1 MVEIIGV
8 RFRKVGKIYYFDPN
22 GTDPAQGQGVIVETS
37 RGIDYGK
44 CELSRRMIEE
54 EVISTPLR
62 KVMRIA
68 TESDILQ
75 LEFNKQR
82 EKEAITICAEK
93 IKKHNLDMKLIDVE
107 LAFDLTKIMFYFTSD
122 GRVDFR
128 ELVRD
133 LAAVFRMRIELR
145 QIGVRDEAKMLNGVG
160 ICGRN
165 LCCSTFLSDFQ
176 PVSIKMAK
184 EQSLSLN
191 PTKISGIC
199 GRLMC
204 CLKYEEETYDEFNK
218 NLPSIGDVVMSPD
231 GKGEVQSVNVLRQLV
246 KVAVRKKS
254 GDETIVNTYAV
265 TDLKILSRKFSNDNG
280 TNSNDSIN
288 DELKKIID

>member
-1 MVEIIGV
+1 MVEIVGI

-22 GTDPAQGQGVIVETS
+22 GTEPKQGDGMIVETS
-37 RGIDYGK
+37 RGIDFGT
-44 CELSRRMIEE
+44 CELPCRMVEE
-54 EVISTPLR
+54 STVMAPLR
-62 KVMRIA
+62 KIVRIA
-68 TESDILQ
+68 TEADLSQ
-75 LEFNKQR
+75 QESNKQR
-82 EKEAITICAEK
+82 EKEAMAICAEK
-93 IKKHNLDMKLIDVE
+93 IKKHELDMKLIDVE

-133 LAAVFRMRIELR
+133 LASVFRMRIELR

-160 ICGRN
+160 ICGRC
-165 LCCSTFLSDFQ
+165 LCCATFLSDFQ

-204 CLKYEEETYDEFNK
+204 CLKYEEETYEELNK
-218 NLPSIGDVVMSPD
+218 NMPSIGDTVIVPE
-231 GKGEVQSVNVLRQLV
+231 GKGEVQSINVLRQLV
-246 KVAVRKKS
+246 KVAVRKKP
-254 GDETIVNTYAV
+254 GDDIIVNTYNV
-265 TDLKILSRKFSNDNG
+265 EDIKIVSRKHAG
-280 TNSNDSIN
+280 EGAAPGEAIN
-288 DELKKIID
+288 DELKKLID

>member
-1 MVEIIGV
+1 MIEIVGI
-8 RFRKVGKIYYFDPN
+8 RFRRVGKIYYFDPN
-22 GTDPAQGQGVIVETS
+22 DCDPKQGEGVIVETS
-37 RGIDYGK
+37 RGIDFGT
-44 CELSRRMIEE
+44 CEIPRRFVDEAS
-54 EVISTPLR
+54 VLAPLR
-62 KVMRIA
+62 KVMRTA
-68 TESDILQ
+68 TDADIRQHES
-75 LEFNKQR
+75 NKLR
-82 EKEAITICAEK
+82 EKEALTICAEK
-93 IKKHNLDMKLIDVE
+93 IKKHSLDMKLIDVE

-160 ICGRN
+160 ICGRC

-204 CLKYEEETYDEFNK
+204 CLKYEEETYSEYNK
-218 NLPSIGDVVMSPD
+218 NMPSPGDIVLSPD
-231 GKGEVQSVNVLRQLV
+231 GKGEVHSINVLRQLV
-246 KVAVRKKS
+246 KVATRKKP
-254 GDETIVNTYAV
+254 GDEIIISTYDV
-265 TDLKILSRKFSNDNG
+265 KDLKILSRKPSPG
-280 TNSNDSIN
+280 EEAVQGEPIN
-288 DELKKIID
+288 EELKKLID

>member
-1 MVEIIGV
+1 MVDIVGV
-8 RFRKVGKIYYFDPN
+8 RFRRVGKIYYFDPN
-22 GTDPAQGQGVIVETS
+22 GYDPAQGQGVIVETS

-44 CELSRRMIEE
+44 CELSKRAVEE
-54 EVISTPLR
+54 ESIPAPLR
-62 KVMRIA
+62 KVVRMA
-68 TESDILQ
+68 TDADEQQ
-75 LEFNKQR
+75 LESNKQR
-82 EKEAITICAEK
+82 EREALTICAEK
-93 IKKHNLDMKLIDVE
+93 IKRHNLDMKLIDVE

-160 ICGRN
+160 ICGRC

-204 CLKYEEETYDEFNK
+204 CLKYEEATYEEFNK
-218 NLPSIGDVVMSPD
+218 NMPSQGDIVLSPD
-231 GKGEVQSVNVLRQLV
+231 GKGDVHSVNVLRQLV
-246 KVAVRKKS
+246 KVAIRKKA
-254 GDETIVNTYAV
+254 GDEVVVNTYSV
-265 TDLKILSRKFSNDNG
+265 EDIKILSRKQGDEGS
-280 TNSNDSIN
+280 SLMN
-288 DELKKIID
+288 DELKKLMD

>member
-1 MVEIIGV
+1 MVEIVGI

-22 GTDPAQGQGVIVETS
+22 DTAPEQGDGMIVETS
-37 RGIDYGK
+37 RGIDFGT
-44 CELSRRMIEE
+44 CELPRRMVEE
-54 EVISTPLR
+54 SSVTQPLR
-62 KVMRIA
+62 KVVRVA
-68 TESDILQ
+68 SEADLAQQES
-75 LEFNKQR
+75 NKQR
-82 EKEAITICAEK
+82 EREAMGICAEK

-133 LAAVFRMRIELR
+133 LASVFRMRIELR

-160 ICGRN
+160 ICGRC
-165 LCCSTFLSDFQ
+165 LCCATFLSDFQ

-204 CLKYEEETYDEFNK
+204 CLKYEEETYEHLNK
-218 NLPSIGDVVMSPD
+218 NMPSIGDIVQSPD
-231 GKGEVQSVNVLRQLV
+231 GKGEVHSTNVLRQLV
-246 KVAVRKKS
+246 KVALRKKP
-254 GDETIVNTYAV
+254 GDDITVNTYPV
-265 TDLKILSRKFSNDNG
+265 DTLKILSRKQLEEEPTKDEPING
-280 TNSNDSIN
+280 
-288 DELKKIID
+288 ELKKLID

>member
-8 RFRKVGKIYYFDPN
+8 RFRRVGKIYYFDPN
-22 GTDPAQGQGVIVETS
+22 GYSPEQGEGVIVETS
-37 RGIDYGK
+37 RGIDYGT
-44 CELSRRMIEE
+44 CELPKRMVEE
-54 EVISTPLR
+54 SSIPAPLR
-62 KVMRIA
+62 KVVRVA
-68 TESDILQ
+68 TEADIRQ
-75 LEFNKQR
+75 QESNKQR
-82 EKEAITICAEK
+82 EKEALAICTEK

-160 ICGRN
+160 ICGRC
-165 LCCSTFLSDFQ
+165 LCCATFLSDFQ

-204 CLKYEEETYDEFNK
+204 CLKYEEETYNEFNK
-218 NLPSIGDVVMSPD
+218 NMPSPGDTVLSPD
-231 GKGEVQSVNVLRQLV
+231 GKGEVHSVNVLRQLV
-246 KVAVRKKS
+246 KVAIRKKP
-254 GDETIVNTYAV
+254 GDETSVNTYSV
-265 TDLKILSRKFSNDNG
+265 NDLKILSRKLSGEEAVPVNE
-280 TNSNDSIN
+280 
-288 DELKKIID
+288 ELKKLMD

>member
-1 MVEIIGV
+1 MIEIVGV
-8 RFRKVGKIYYFDPN
+8 RFRRVGKIYYFDPN
-22 GTDPAQGQGVIVETS
+22 GCYPKQGEGVIVETS
-37 RGIDYGK
+37 RGIDYGT
-44 CELSRRMIEE
+44 CELPRRLVEE
-54 EVISTPLR
+54 SSIPAPLR
-62 KVMRIA
+62 KLVRLA
-68 TESDILQ
+68 TETDTQQHES
-75 LEFNKQR
+75 NKLR
-82 EKEAITICAEK
+82 EKEAMTICAEK

-160 ICGRN
+160 ICGRC

-204 CLKYEEETYDEFNK
+204 CLKYEEDTYDEYNK
-218 NLPSIGDVVMSPD
+218 NMPSLGDLVLSPD
-231 GKGEVQSVNVLRQLV
+231 GKGEVHSVNVLRQLV
-246 KVAVRKKS
+246 KVALRKKPN
-254 GDETIVNTYAV
+254 DEISINTYNV
-265 TDLKILSRKFSNDNG
+265 NDLKILSRKMSG
-280 TNSNDSIN
+280 EESAKEPIN
-288 DELKKIID
+288 EELKKLMD